1 LGKTVVLIV
10 ADYKLFSSG
19 LTGGTWWGK
28 EEQLSAAAETSL
40 RAAEEEMQA
49 AQHDYERLSLAVRRL
64 EEAGE
69 REGGTLGGQTR
80 GWRAWWVW
88 WRRGPAATRERE
100 RRAAMEALEKS
111 AKEAR
116 QRLLTAAA
124 RLSRVEEHAK
134 GVSQKGKVYQRMADR
149 LLELCQL
156 NLGCCEFPGKEGGGR
171 GGGRGRGGK
180 DRRAVTCIFDSESQ
194 G

>member
-1 LGKTVVLIV
+1 MVLIV

-69 REGGTLGGQTR
+69 REGGTLGGQAR
-80 GWRAWWVW
+80 GWRAWWAW
-88 WRRGPAATRERE
+88 WRRGPAAARERE
-100 RRAAMEALEKS
+100 RRAAKEALEKS
-111 AKEAR
+111 TKQAR

-171 GGGRGRGGK
+171 GGGRGRVG
-180 DRRAVTCIFDSESQ
+180 
-194 G
+194 